1 MLLARAVALSL
12 LVLASVAAPARGGDG
27 SWAWPF
33 EDHHVTGRFDLP
45 DTEYSAGHR
54 GIDLP
59 GRVGEPV
66 RAVAPGHVTF
76 AGSVAG
82 VSVVAVDHGGER
94 STYQPVDPQVNRGD
108 DVEAG
113 DVLGLSLIHI

>member
-1 MLLARAVALSL
+1 MLLARVVALSL
-12 LVLASVAAPARGGDG
+12 VVLVAGAAPAQGGDG
-27 SWAWPF
+27 SWAWP
-33 EDHHVTGRFDLP
+33 VAGPSASRAGFDLP

-66 RAVAPGHVTF
+66 SAVAPGRVTF

-82 VSVVAVDHGGER
+82 VGVVTVDHGSER
-94 STYQPVDPQVNRGD
+94 STYQPVDPTR
-108 DVEAG
+108 E
-113 DVLGLSLIHI
+113 SRRHRRSR